1 MTEWQW
7 NEFQQLG
14 TDYADVAEV
23 AKYDV
28 RMRELRNVDAEN
40 RAICGMIALGPESTV
55 LEIGTGTGAFARYAA
70 ARCRKVTALDVSATM
85 LEYARGRAA
94 AEDVRNVEFKSGS
107 FLTFA
112 ADPGSLDAVVSGL
125 AFHHLPDVWKMVA
138 LNRIFAAL
146 KPGGRFA
153 LLDVVFTD
161 CSDEYFAGIV
171 ASGASSRANVAR
183 HIAQELST
191 FDWILEA
198 MFNRAGFTI
207 ESKSYENGYIATY
220 CVRKPL

>member
-1 MTEWQW
+1 MTDWHW

-14 TDYADVAEV
+14 TDYADIGEV
-23 AKYDV
+23 AKYDA
-28 RMRELRNVDAEN
+28 RMRELRDVDAEN
-40 RAICGMIALGPESTV
+40 RAICDMIALGPESTI

-70 ARCRKVTALDVSATM
+70 PCCRSVTALDVSSTM
-85 LEYARGRAA
+85 IEYARSKAA
-94 AEDVRNVEFKSGS
+94 AESIANIEFRCGS

-112 ADPGSLDAVVSGL
+112 VAPASLDAVVSGL

-138 LNRIFAAL
+138 LKRIFSAL

-161 CSDEYFAGIV
+161 CTDEYFAKIV
-171 ASGASSRANVAR
+171 ASGASSRSNVAR

-191 FDWILEA
+191 FDWILEE
-198 MFNRAGFTI
+198 MFTRAGFVI
-207 ESKSYENGYIATY
+207 ESKSYENDYIATY
-220 CVRKPL
+220 CVRKPY

>member
-1 MTEWQW
+1 MADWQW

-14 TDYADVAEV
+14 TDYADVSEV
-23 AKYDV
+23 ARYDA
-28 RMRELRNVDAEN
+28 RMRELRDVDMEN
-40 RAICGMIALGPESTV
+40 QAICEMIHLRPESAV

-70 ARCRKVTALDVSATM
+70 ARCAGVEAVDVSATM
-85 LEYARGRAA
+85 IEYAAGRAKQENIA
-94 AEDVRNVEFKSGS
+94 NVEFKLGS

-112 ADPGSLDAVVSGL
+112 VAPGSLDAVVSGL
-125 AFHHLPDVWKMVA
+125 ALHHLPDVWKLVA
-138 LNRIFAAL
+138 LKRIFAAL

-153 LLDVVFTD
+153 LLDVVFCD
-161 CSDEYFAGIV
+161 CSDEYFEKIV

-191 FDWILEA
+191 FDWILEQL
-198 MFNRAGFTI
+198 FVRAGFEI
-207 ESKSYENGYIATY
+207 ESKSCENGYIAVY